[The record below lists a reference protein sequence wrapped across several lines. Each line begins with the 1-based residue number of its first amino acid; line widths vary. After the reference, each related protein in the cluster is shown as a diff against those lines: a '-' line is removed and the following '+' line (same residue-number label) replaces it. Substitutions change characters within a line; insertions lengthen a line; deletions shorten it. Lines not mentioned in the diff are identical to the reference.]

1 VGIADSFSIGL
12 VAIGEA
18 VQEIQD
24 IVRCYLID
32 FGITELLAE
41 PIGDRPI

>member
-1 VGIADSFSIGL
+1 MGIADSFSIGL

-18 VQEIQD
+18 VQEVQNI
-24 IVRCYLID
+24 IRSYLMN

-41 PIGDRPI
+41 PVGDRPI